1 MKLLSLPLELLFCL
15 ADFLDFSPDL
25 LSMAKLNKRSSLLFL
40 PLLYAFNVRCQDSSA
55 LIWAIQHNQSK
66 LAKTLLEEY
75 RANPNTTDDRFR
87 TPLFYIRG
95 IRTERYQ
102 MIRSLIKSG
111 ADLNWRDDHQQTPL
125 LYSLQRKFLPVVRD
139 LLGCSGTD
147 VTARDSKGRN
157 AIWYATAH
165 QDKDLVR
172 AFLESGVDT
181 FTADC
186 KGIDPINLAIL
197 NQNSTI
203 LTILLD
209 HVKTKPSA
217 ATLDGPS
224 SREHPL
230 FIATRK
236 GSKEMVQMLISYGA
250 NLNIRNRKGQSL
262 LHQAAIKGHSD
273 ILQTFLD
280 YNMIPINA
288 TDTRGATAL
297 HLAAKHGHKSIV
309 KILLA
314 FPNIEINSRDADE
327 VTPLCIAIREDQQS
341 AAMQIL
347 SEESAEINATC
358 RHGQT
363 ALHYAVQNGNILLVC
378 VLLEIESLD
387 PNIRDGCGWTP
398 ITYAALSGSLR
409 LLEVL
414 LTRQDIAL
422 NVRNASPIF
431 YACEKGH
438 MEIVRRL
445 LDHNDVDFDKSVWNK
460 SPLFIAIENGHT
472 EIAKLLIGRCGGIDV
487 NSPTLLGSTA
497 LSVAAS
503 SGNLEIVEILL
514 QDERLNCKA
523 ENSFGETALQLAAQE
538 GNEAIVRALCRDK
551 RARDLPSL
559 KKAIRYSSNI
569 RLTYFLQEMEE
580 IWVRESST

>member
-15 ADFLDFSPDL
+15 ADLLDVSQDL

-40 PLLYAFNVRCQDSSA
+40 PLLYTFNVRCQNSSA

-66 LAKTLLEEY
+66 LAKTLLEKY
-75 RANPNTTDDRFR
+75 QANPNTIDGRLR
-87 TPLFYIRG
+87 TPLFYIHG

-111 ADLNWRDDHQQTPL
+111 TDLNWRDDHQQTPL
-125 LYSLQRKFLPVVRD
+125 LYSLQRKLLPTARD
-139 LLGCSGTD
+139 LLGYSDTE
-147 VTARDSKGRN
+147 VTARDNKGRN
-157 AIWYATAH
+157 AIWFATAH

-172 AFLESGVDT
+172 AFLARGVDT

-197 NQNSTI
+197 YQSSPI
-203 LTILLD
+203 LTMLLD

-236 GSKEMVQMLISYGA
+236 GSKEMVQILISYGA

-262 LHQAAIKGHSD
+262 LHQAAIKGYCN

-280 YNMIPINA
+280 YDMISINT
-288 TDTRGATAL
+288 TDTTGATAL
-297 HLAAKHGHKSIV
+297 HLAAKHGQISIV

-314 FPNIEINSRDADE
+314 LPDIEINSRDVDE

-341 AAMQIL
+341 VAMRIL
-347 SEESAEINATC
+347 SEELAEINATC

-363 ALHYAVQNGNILLVC
+363 ALHYAVQNGNILL
-378 VLLEIESLD
+378 
-387 PNIRDGCGWTP
+387 TP

-445 LDHNDVDFDKSVWNK
+445 LDHNDVDFDKAVWNK

-472 EIAKLLIGRCGGIDV
+472 EIAKLLIDRCGGIDV

-523 ENSFGETALQLAAQE
+523 ENSFGETALQLAARE

-559 KKAIRYSSNI
+559 RKAIRYSSNI
-569 RLTYFLQEMEE
+569 RLTYFLQEQEE
-580 IWVRESST
+580 IWVRESSA

>member
-1 MKLLSLPLELLFCL
+1 MMLLFLPLELLFCL
-15 ADFLDFSPDL
+15 ADFLNGSQDL
-25 LSMAKLNKRSSLLFL
+25 LSMARLNRRSSLLFL
-40 PLLYAFNVRCQDSSA
+40 PLLYTFNVRCQNSSA

-75 RANPNTTDDRFR
+75 RANPNTMDGRLR
-87 TPLFYIRG
+87 TPLFYIPG
-95 IRTERYQ
+95 IRTERHHV
-102 MIRSLIKSG
+102 IRFLIRNG

-125 LYSLQRKFLPVVRD
+125 LYSLQRKFLPVARD
-139 LLGCSGTD
+139 LLGYSGTE
-147 VTARDSKGRN
+147 VTARDNKGRN
-157 AIWYATAH
+157 VIWYAIAH
-165 QDKDLVR
+165 QDKELIQ
-172 AFLESGVDT
+172 AFLDRGVDT
-181 FTADC
+181 LTADC
-186 KGIDPINLAIL
+186 KGIDPINIAIL
-197 NQNSTI
+197 NQSSAV
-203 LTILLD
+203 LTMLLD
-209 HVKTKPSA
+209 HIKKKPSA
-217 ATLDGPS
+217 ANLDGLN

-236 GSKEMVQMLISYGA
+236 GSIEMVRILISYGA
-250 NLNIRNRKGQSL
+250 NLNIRNRKGQNL
-262 LHQAAIKGHSD
+262 LHQAAIKGSSD

-297 HLAAKHGHKSIV
+297 HLAAERGHKSIV

-314 FPNIEINSRDADE
+314 FPGMEIDSRDGDE
-327 VTPLCIAIREDQQS
+327 TTSLCIAFRENKQS
-341 AAMQIL
+341 AALQIL
-347 SEESAEINATC
+347 CDGSADINASC
-358 RHGQT
+358 RRGQT
-363 ALHYAVQNGNILLVC
+363 ALHHAVKNGNILLVC

-398 ITYAALSGSLR
+398 ITYAVLGGSLR

-431 YACEKGH
+431 WACEKGH

-445 LDHNDVDFDKSVWNK
+445 LDHNDVDIDKSVWNK
-460 SPLFIAIENGHT
+460 SPLYIAIENGHT
-472 EIAKLLIGRCGGIDV
+472 EIAKLLIDRCGGIDV

-551 RARDLPSL
+551 RARDLSSL
-559 KKAIRYSSNI
+559 RKAIRSSSNI
-569 RLTYFLQEMEE
+569 RLAYFLQGQEK
-580 IWVRESST
+580 IWVRESSA